1 MKKTLL
7 TAILSI
13 AMCLSLITGATL
25 ALFTSTSDVN
35 IAVTSGEVS
44 IVASVSNVMVKDLNE
59 STYTR
64 TVADGATVEFESSGN
79 TDTRTLSF
87 NGDTLTFT
95 NMVCGDSAQFKVT
108 AVNESTVNAKYRV
121 VITASGEL
129 FSGLVVS
136 VDGEAFLGKTY
147 TAWKTLTPDVD
158 GEELLFEISLP
169 NTGNSVHD
177 NKFQGKTC
185 SLTVSVEGIQGNA
198 ETFNDTTA
206 GAVVETEVN
215 TATGNVE
222 TTEEAKITSN
232 GYTAVIP
239 EGTVLEEGATTATLV
254 VTEAEVNAGNFDF
267 EAVGAEAFGLN
278 INIPEVAQSNG
289 APIVV
294 TVTDNIPAGLNGVI
308 LYHEGVAMT
317 PVDSAAE
324 VDADG
329 EFFYDANGSITFA
342 TTHFSNFTIVS
353 VPSEMTAEVA
363 DETALTNAIKAGKSV
378 VLTSDITLSKKLEIR
393 KNVIV
398 DLNGYT
404 LDSTYS
410 GEMLLTYAKVLV
422 TSSKS
427 GATVNAGDKMFV
439 KGYGDFEINNVTVNV
454 GTIKSSSTQTFNMA
468 GATAV
473 LTLGNNTVVNVDF
486 LGTSLISGSKAVNAD
501 GATINVTEY
510 KTNAGYVI
518 SVNQATVVDLKNTA
532 VNIGLNTTYTSYF
545 ISHATNATI
554 SDCVFKVVDEYGLEY
569 KVDKVDRLAEKD
581 TYGFVIE

>member
-1 MKKTLL
+1 MKKSLL

-13 AMCLSLITGATL
+13 AMCLSLITGATF
-25 ALFTSTSDVN
+25 ALFTSTSEVN
-35 IAVTSGEVS
+35 IAVTSGKVS
-44 IVASVSNVMVKDLNE
+44 IVASVSDVMIKDLNE
-59 STYTR
+59 STYSR
-64 TVADGATVEFESSGN
+64 TVADGATEGFESSGN
-79 TDTRTLSF
+79 TDTRTLAF
-87 NGDTLTFT
+87 DGDTLTFT

-121 VITASGEL
+121 VISATGEL

-136 VDGEAFLGKTY
+136 ADGEAFLGKTY
-147 TAWKTLTPDVD
+147 TAWKTLTPGTNGDTI
-158 GEELLFEISLP
+158 LFEVSLP
-169 NTGNSVHD
+169 DTGNSVHD

-185 SLTVSVEGIQGNA
+185 SLTVTVEGIQGNA
-198 ETFNDTTA
+198 ETFNDTNA
-206 GAVVETEVN
+206 GAVVDAEVN
-215 TATGNVE
+215 TATGNLETKEE
-222 TTEEAKITSN
+222 TTISSN
-232 GYTAVIP
+232 GYTAEIP
-239 EGTVLEEGATTATLV
+239 AGTALEDGATTTTLV
-254 VTEAEVNAGNFDF
+254 VTEAEANAGNFNF

-278 INIPEVAQSNG
+278 INIPEVADDNT

-294 TVTDNIPAGLNGVI
+294 TVTENIPANLNGVI

-317 PVDSAAE
+317 PVNSVAE

-329 EFFYDANGSITFA
+329 EFFYDATGSITFA

-353 VPSEMTAEVA
+353 VESVEVA
-363 DETALTNAIKAGKSV
+363 DETALANAIKAGQSV
-378 VLTSDITLSKKLEIR
+378 VLTSNITITKRFEIR
-393 KNVIV
+393 NDVII

-410 GEMLLTYAKVLV
+410 NEMFLTYANVLM

-427 GATVNAGDKMFV
+427 GATVNAGDKMFI

-454 GTIKSSSTQTFNMA
+454 GTIKSSSAQTFNMA

-486 LGTSLISGSKAVNAD
+486 LGTSLINGSKAVNAE
-501 GATINVTEY
+501 GATINITEY

-518 SVNQATVVDLKNTA
+518 SVNQVTVVDLKNTA

-545 ISHATNATI
+545 ISHSANATI
-554 SDCVFKVVDEYGLEY
+554 SDCVFNIVDENGLGY
-569 KVDKVDRLAEKD
+569 KVDKVDRLSEKD